1 VGGFEDAVKN
11 RNWLNISEY
20 LLLIGS
26 GVGSVATAASQ
37 QILYT
42 AAPVTVLFLLNLLNR
57 RRIELGAYETTVSS
71 VAQLDQKLSTDLGLL
86 QKQVQALPSFLDLAS
101 LRKALQNANQA
112 AVAGLAQEVAR
123 LQKDVV
129 KPEDWQL
136 VYQSIRHLQEHYN
149 GLAESVTQLT
159 TQLNRLGLSSRLEE
173 LEEAIAQFRSDLS
186 NLRVNLDNFSQ
197 EQKQNNFRVLHD
209 QIGHINRRLNQLPT
223 PFDPASLKQDINSLV
238 KAMGDM
244 ASRRELSRLMGQIEQ
259 LSQQNESMEQSIAPL
274 RLATTILKKQVDTV
288 SGRLSTIA
296 EESEQ
301 ISQAEPKAIADLK
314 GTIASLEDRLNQ
326 LPPIADSALLQ
337 TEVKKIIS
345 AHVGQLRRQLA
356 TVQKITQDLEQQQQS
371 LNDWVLQLPHLLD
384 ATALQNQMKQLETR
398 VEWAAT
404 SNADL
409 ATQVDTVVKQHLDEV
424 LQQMQATVPV
434 PQYELVFDVKGS
446 QSQDSKVSGCSSPA
460 ILEKALEQAEARLII
475 VYPYPTPET
484 ISPELLAQFRT
495 FLDRRGCLDIGW
507 GHLGHTNDY
516 HLPRSIDRRRN
527 LNPIERGFL
536 HETLN
541 QLTQLKRQYPNQFR
555 FKVLG
560 TDENFLVCDRTYAIM
575 GAQSIFTASTVFP
588 KAAVGL
594 RTIDPEVIQKLVQRF
609 DEPLLE
615 AEDVTAYLKR
625 ALTRYDLGDKQG
637 AIADYTHILQI
648 NPNDDVV
655 ANNRGLAHYDLGN
668 LREAVADFDLAIQ
681 QNPQNVLAFFNRG
694 YLRAELGDRLG
705 AIEDYTFAIQLNP
718 DYAPAYFY
726 RGLSRTRMRNKIG
739 AIEDYS
745 EVIRLNPDNAAAY
758 FYRGLALIKLGEQQ
772 EGVNDL
778 QMAARLY
785 TAQGDSAN
793 YQQVEKALQRVDL
806 EVIAEDTSI
815 FNISSIR

>member
-1 VGGFEDAVKN
+1 MKN

-42 AAPVTVLFLLNLLNR
+42 AAPVTVLFLLNLVNR

-71 VAQLDQKLSTDLGLL
+71 VTQLDQKISSDLGLL

-101 LRKALQNANQA
+101 LRKAMQAANQEGL
-112 AVAGLAQEVAR
+112 AGLSQEIAQ
-123 LQKDVV
+123 LQQELV

-136 VYQSIRHLQEHYN
+136 VYQSIRQLQEHYN
-149 GLAESVTQLT
+149 GLAESVTQVT
-159 TQLNRLGLSSRLEE
+159 AQLNRLGVSPRLEE
-173 LEEAIAQFRSDLS
+173 LEGAIAQFRSDLS
-186 NLRVNLDNFSQ
+186 NLRVNLDNLSQ
-197 EQKQNNFRVLHD
+197 EQKQNNFRVLQE
-209 QIGHINRRLNQLPT
+209 QIGQINRRFNQLPT

-259 LSQQNESMEQSIAPL
+259 LSQQNESTEQAIAPL
-274 RLATTILKKQVDTV
+274 RLATTILKKQVETV
-288 SGRLSTIA
+288 SGRLSVIA
-296 EESEQ
+296 QESEQ
-301 ISQAEPKAIADLK
+301 FIQAEPKAIADLK

-326 LPPIADSALLQ
+326 LPPITDPARLQ
-337 TEVKKIIS
+337 TEVQGIVS
-345 AHVGQLRRQLA
+345 THMGQLRRQLA
-356 TVQKITQDLEQQQQS
+356 TVQKITQDLEHQQQS
-371 LNDWVLQLPHLLD
+371 LSDWVLQLPHLLD

-409 ATQVDTVVKQHLDEV
+409 AAQVDAVVKQHLDEV
-424 LQQMQATVPV
+424 LQQVQASVPT
-434 PQYELVFDVKGS
+434 PQYELVFDVKSS
-446 QSQDSKVSGCSSPA
+446 QEQNSNISGCSSPA
-460 ILEKALEQAEARLII
+460 ILAKALEQAEARLII

-484 ISPELLAQFRT
+484 ISPELLAQFQT

-507 GHLGHTNDY
+507 GHLGPASDY
-516 HLPRSIDRRRN
+516 HLPRSIDRRRR
-527 LNPIERGFL
+527 LNSIERGFL
-536 HETLN
+536 FETLN

-609 DEPLLE
+609 DNPFLE
-615 AEDVTAYLKR
+615 DADVTAYFKR

-637 AIADYTHILQI
+637 AIADYTHILQV
-648 NPNDDVV
+648 NPSNDV
-655 ANNRGLAHYDLGN
+655 ASNNRGLAHYDLGN
-668 LREAVADFDLAIQ
+668 QREAIADFDLAIQ
-681 QNPQNVLAFFNRG
+681 HNPQNILAFCNRG

-705 AIEDYTFAIQLNP
+705 AIEDYTFAIQINP

-745 EVIRLNPDNAAAY
+745 EVIRLNSEDAAAY
-758 FYRGLALIKLGEQQ
+758 FYRGLALIKLGQQ
-772 EGVNDL
+772 LEGINDL
-778 QMAARLY
+778 RTAARLY
-785 TAQGDSAN
+785 ANQGDSAN
-793 YQQVEKALQRVDL
+793 HQQVEKALEKI
-806 EVIAEDTSI
+806 EVEAIAIADYPLISNITSV
-815 FNISSIR
+815 R